1 MFLNQTTGDMDELYM
16 GGGHRPLLCTSVP
29 SSVLFSPVSLKE
41 VIHLGEMSFPPHC
54 LGRVHLP
61 LTHCSGEKVPF
72 RVEGGHHL
80 QGVASDPDTTLRFR
94 SSVNG
99 VNACTYVE

>member
-1 MFLNQTTGDMDELYM
+1 MA
-16 GGGHRPLLCTSVP
+16 
-29 SSVLFSPVSLKE
+29 
-41 VIHLGEMSFPPHC
+41 FPPHC

-61 LTHCSGEKVPF
+61 QTHCSGEKVPF

-80 QGVASDPDTTLRFR
+80 QGVASDPDTTLTFR

-99 VNACTYVE
+99 VNTCTLRRVRVQPVIGSVSYNMWR

>member
-1 MFLNQTTGDMDELYM
+1 MNYTREEVTDHCCVHQSQVVYCSHLSHSKELSIWVRWPSLNTAWVGSIFLKHTA
-16 GGGHRPLLCTSVP
+16 V
-29 SSVLFSPVSLKE
+29 
-41 VIHLGEMSFPPHC
+41 EM
-54 LGRVHLP
+54 
-61 LTHCSGEKVPF
+61 KVPF